1 MSKYDVYD
9 NINRRT
15 GGEIYIGVV
24 GPVRT
29 GKSTFIKRFMDLL
42 VMPNLKDEYM
52 LERTKDELPQ
62 SAAGKTIM
70 ITEPKFIPSKAALVK
85 LNDETEVRVRIIDS
99 VGYMVDGASGHIEED
114 HERMVKT
121 PWFDYEIPFSKAAEI
136 GTKKVIT
143 DHSTIGLVI
152 TCDGSFGELPR
163 NSYID
168 PERKTIQELKDLGK
182 PFVVL
187 LNTNKPYDKD
197 TTALAKNIAN
207 EYKVSVLPVNVALLE
222 EPEIIKN
229 GNKFGIK
236 IKAKA
241 PSIHMI
247 KADVL
252 TEIAPI
258 VGSEEQASDLM
269 NFIKKNENAKTGIWD
284 TNIFGKTIEQ
294 IVFDDWCKRWDYLHY
309 FIKKQI

>member
-42 VMPNLKDEYM
+42 VLPNLKDEYM
-52 LERTKDELPQ
+52 LER
-62 SAAGKTIM
+62 
-70 ITEPKFIPSKAALVK
+70 
-85 LNDETEVRVRIIDS
+85 
-99 VGYMVDGASGHIEED
+99 
-114 HERMVKT
+114 
-121 PWFDYEIPFSKAAEI
+121 
-136 GTKKVIT
+136 TKKVIT

-236 IKAKA
+236 IKEKA

-294 IVFDDWCKRWDYLHY
+294 IVFDD
-309 FIKKQI
+309 